1 MLKKAL
7 INSALIYWQYNFEN
21 NYLSNVCGT
30 HFSEAEFL
38 NLMNLFKED
47 KLKNKTRLCSLA

>member
-7 INSALIYWQYNFEN
+7 INSALIYWQYIEN